1 MKMQWKVFWR
11 FSDFFRVVSQC
22 VTSPRT
28 PLASPDSAWEAISLP
43 AVALSR
49 WSVQRQEPRRVF
61 CFAAPSTALFS
72 VQGGDQVQQKCLG
85 SKNDVL
91 PSSSPSLPFLSI
103 SFFLPHS
110 FLSTFLLF
118 FTPPFSLPSFSL
130 PFLSCTLCL
139 PLLSSP
145 HTVTAAW
152 KHALE

>member
-1 MKMQWKVFWR
+1 MFWR

-72 VQGGDQVQQKCLG
+72 VQGGDQVQQIFLG
-85 SKNDVL
+85 SSNDFL
-91 PSSSPSLPFLSI
+91 PSSNPSLTFLSFFFLSALFPSFQPFFFSSYLLFLFLLSLFLLPPSSSP
-103 SFFLPHS
+103 
-110 FLSTFLLF
+110 
-118 FTPPFSLPSFSL
+118 
-130 PFLSCTLCL
+130 
-139 PLLSSP
+139 
-145 HTVTAAW
+145 HTGTAAW